1 MPLSVATLPQIVY
14 NYSMSMKQ
22 HAYTMD
28 SVSVQK
34 SLKGLAISAGGAL
47 LAGFVLLVPEVS
59 DYLASGDPVEWRQAA
74 VAIWGAFATAI
85 INTAR
90 EFVKGA

>member
-1 MPLSVATLPQIVY
+1 MP
-14 NYSMSMKQ
+14 MKQ
-22 HAYTMD
+22 QAFSMD
-28 SVSVQK
+28 SVSVKK
-34 SLKGLAISAGGAL
+34 SLRGLAISAGGAL

-59 DYLASGDPVEWRQAA
+59 DFLATNDPIEWRQAA

-90 EFVKGA
+90 EFVRGE